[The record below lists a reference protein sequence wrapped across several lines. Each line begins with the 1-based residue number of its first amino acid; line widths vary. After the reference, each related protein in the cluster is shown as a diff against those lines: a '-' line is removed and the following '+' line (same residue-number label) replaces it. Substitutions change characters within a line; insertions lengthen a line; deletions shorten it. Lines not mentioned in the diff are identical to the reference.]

1 VCFFSTTK
9 TVERKYFSFH
19 STEKGADLG
28 SEGTDR
34 DGNRKARGDVSSREG
49 LVRNLTSNKPKNQ

>member
-1 VCFFSTTK
+1 LNENISLST
-9 TVERKYFSFH
+9 

-49 LVRNLTSNKPKNQ
+49 LVRNLTSNKPRKSETNKN